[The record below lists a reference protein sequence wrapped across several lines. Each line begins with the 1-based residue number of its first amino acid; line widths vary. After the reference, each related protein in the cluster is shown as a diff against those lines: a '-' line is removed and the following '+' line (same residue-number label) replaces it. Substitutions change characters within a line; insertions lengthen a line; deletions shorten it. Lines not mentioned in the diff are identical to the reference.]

1 LVAHWLQDRGA
12 TGRCCIKPTCVS
24 ASEDSKSL
32 ENRLRVVVEG
42 LNVRRTPS
50 LGGRIIGQLQ
60 KEDIVEGTD
69 VSSDGAWQ
77 QVRNGELLGWAARR
91 YLMPYASEAP
101 ASVLNEILQIAST
114 SAIATYNW
122 KNRGVAPR
130 GYIKGMAMVFGRVYC
145 RLKEGDSA
153 ALAMSKANTG
163 NRQKDV
169 LAWYAQPFREAGM
182 DNETA
187 GPSTL
192 RHLFVLLVGLGMRES
207 SGKYCEG
214 RDRAVS
220 NTSASSAE
228 AGMFQ
233 TSFDATSANPLLGQL
248 FEQYLSKPN
257 GFVEIFNEGVR
268 CRASDLQNFGSGK
281 GREFQRLSKEC
292 PAFAAEFAALGLRL
306 FRTHWG
312 PINRRQ
318 AEVRPECNVMLLQV
332 QNFIDSEQVCSL
344 LI

>member
-1 LVAHWLQDRGA
+1 M
-12 TGRCCIKPTCVS
+12 S

-69 VSSDGAWQ
+69 VSPDGAWQ

-163 NRQKDV
+163 NRQKDA
-169 LAWYAQPFREAGM
+169 LAWYAQPFRGAGM

-187 GPSTL
+187 GPSTR

-214 RDRAVS
+214 RDRAVT

-292 PAFAAEFAALGLRL
+292 PAFAAEFAALGLRF
-306 FRTHWG
+306 FRTQWG

-318 AEVRPECNVMLLQV
+318 AEVRPESNVMLLKV
-332 QNFIDSEQVCSL
+332 QNFIDSEQVCSQ

>member
-1 LVAHWLQDRGA
+1 LV
-12 TGRCCIKPTCVS
+12 
-24 ASEDSKSL
+24 
-32 ENRLRVVVEG
+32 
-42 LNVRRTPS
+42 
-50 LGGRIIGQLQ
+50 
-60 KEDIVEGTD
+60 
-69 VSSDGAWQ
+69 
-77 QVRNGELLGWAARR
+77 
-91 YLMPYASEAP
+91 PYASETPPSA
-101 ASVLNEILQIAST
+101 LNEILQIAST

-122 KNRGVAPR
+122 KNRGVAPL
-130 GYIKGMAMVFGRVYC
+130 GCIKGMAMVSARVYC
-145 RLKEGDSA
+145 QLKEGDLA

-163 NRQKDV
+163 NRQKDA
-169 LAWYAQPFREAGM
+169 LAWYAQQFREAGM

-192 RHLFVLLVGLGMRES
+192 RHLFVLLIGLGMRES

-214 RDRAVS
+214 RDRAAS
-220 NTSASSAE
+220 NTSAASAE

-233 TSFDATSANPLLGQL
+233 TSFDAASANPLLGQL
-248 FEQYLSKPN
+248 FEQYLTKPN
-257 GFVEIFNEGVR
+257 GFAEIFKEGVR

-292 PAFAAEFAALGLRL
+292 PAFAAEFAALGLRF

-318 AEVRPECNVMLLQV
+318 AEVRPESNVMLLQV
-332 QNFIDSEQVCSL
+332 QNFIDSEQVCSQ

>member
-1 LVAHWLQDRGA
+1 M
-12 TGRCCIKPTCVS
+12 S

-69 VSSDGAWQ
+69 VSPDGAWQ

-163 NRQKDV
+163 NRQKDA

-220 NTSASSAE
+220 NTSASWAE

-257 GFVEIFNEGVR
+257 GLLRSSTRESAAEPLTCRTLALGRAESFNDSRRSARPSLPNSPHSVCACSERIGDRLIGVR
-268 CRASDLQNFGSGK
+268 RRSDPN
-281 GREFQRLSKEC
+281 
-292 PAFAAEFAALGLRL
+292 A
-306 FRTHWG
+306 T
-312 PINRRQ
+312 
-318 AEVRPECNVMLLQV
+318 
-332 QNFIDSEQVCSL
+332 
-344 LI
+344 